1 MFLQTKQEASSSN
14 SNQFNTNQF
23 NQYFNIN
30 TNTTTMNNIINNNI
44 NSSIMSFFDMIAN
57 HPAQPLVLDAIFVVI
72 GIIIVMSILDD
83 LIPFA
88 FDLYEYVIEP
98 RVRLMWNSNNNN
110 SNSNSRGNRNSS
122 RNSNSIIIRNNNSL
136 RRASEEE
143 PMSSRASTGR
153 VVSNNNV
160 EEDTSYYYLP
170 PQLLLQTINSG
181 VDNMPPRRR
190 RGRRSA
196 QSEGVVA
203 TDQGLPPVYPRRRR
217 RTSNRKITTT
227 TTTTNNDTN
236 TNVDRIMEE
245 EDASTPTLPVLS
257 EEGLAPPV
265 DTSTVASLFSEFASH
280 GGEDEGDEN
289 SNNTNTGAEE
299 EVGDV
304 NNTTASFSFALPSDF
319 GTCLSNRGGSG
330 VGNEDASLT
339 YSESNGDGEL
349 DFDLDTLDDNTNLS
363 STQQPDEPADIDI
376 LANEDSDEVDMDG
389 EPIPEESNELFG
401 VPLAPAQ
408 EEEVVDAVEE
418 LPQEQLLSEVE
429 AVDDGTAEMELFA
442 AAGGCNHVEAVAEA
456 EEEEVLE
463 EVAQVDEGGEEATT
477 TVLLGSI
484 WVKHPKYACMVRRS
498 SRVMLMFV
506 M

>member
-1 MFLQTKQEASSSN
+1 
-14 SNQFNTNQF
+14 
-23 NQYFNIN
+23 
-30 TNTTTMNNIINNNI
+30 
-44 NSSIMSFFDMIAN
+44 MSFFDMIAN

-88 FDLYEYVIEP
+88 FDVYEYVIEP
-98 RVRLMWNSNNNN
+98 RLRLMWNNNNNNN

-122 RNSNSIIIRNNNSL
+122 RNSNSIIIRNNNSR

-143 PMSSRASTGR
+143 PLSIQASTGR

-181 VDNMPPRRR
+181 VDNMP
-190 RGRRSA
+190 A

-203 TDQGLPPVYPRRRR
+203 RDQGRPPVYPRRRR
-217 RTSNRKITTT
+217 RRRRRTSNRTTT
-227 TTTTNNDTN
+227 IIITTTTNNDNN
-236 TNVDRIMEE
+236 TNEDRIVEE

-257 EEGLAPPV
+257 DQGLAPPV
-265 DTSTVASLFSEFASH
+265 DTSTVASLFSDFASH

-304 NNTTASFSFALPSDF
+304 NNTTASFSFTLPSDF
-319 GTCLSNRGGSG
+319 GTSVSNSGDSG
-330 VGNEDASLT
+330 VGNEDAASLT

-363 STQQPDEPADIDI
+363 STQQPEEPTDIDI
-376 LANEDSDEVDMDG
+376 LANEDSDEVDMMDW

-408 EEEVVDAVEE
+408 EEEEIVVVED
-418 LPQEQLLSEVE
+418 LPQELLSEVE
-429 AVDDGTAEMELFA
+429 AVDDRTAEMDQFS
-442 AAGGCNHVEAVAEA
+442 AAGACTHVETVAE

-463 EVAQVDEGGEEATT
+463 EEAQVDEGGEVEATAT
-477 TVLLGSI
+477 IWLGSV

-498 SRVMLMFV
+498 SRVMLMSV
-506 M
+506 K